1 MKDFLNYFPIWVRPW
16 VELARY
22 DKPIGYLLLFW
33 PCVWSLLLASIET
46 SKGFP
51 LYYILL
57 FFLGAVVMRGAGC
70 TWNDFL
76 DKDFDSKVERTKDR
90 PLASRKITNFGA
102 IFFLVLQLALGLLI
116 LLQFNN
122 LTIFLGALSLFPIFL
137 YPLMKRITW
146 WPQIFLGITFNWGA
160 LLGWSSIN
168 NDISIST
175 ILLYLGCIFWTLG
188 YDTIYAH
195 QDKKDDILLG
205 LKSSAIRLGKNTKR
219 FLVFVYLIAFILI
232 AAASYMVK
240 ENLLILIFLPLIFLH
255 LNLQIYFLDTENP
268 TSCLKVFKSNNLLGL
283 LLSLVFFIQIITNFF
298 Y

>member
-1 MKDFLNYFPIWVRPW
+1 MQNFLNYFPIWVRPW

-76 DKDFDSKVERTKDR
+76 DKGFDAKVERTKDR

-102 IFFLVLQLALGLLI
+102 IFFLILQLAFGLLI

-175 ILLYLGCIFWTLG
+175 ILLFLGCIFWTLG

-219 FLVFVYLIAFILI
+219 FLVFVYLMAFILI
-232 AAASYMVK
+232 ATASYMVI

-268 TSCLKVFKSNNLLGL
+268 TSCLKIFKSNNLLGL
-283 LLSLVFFIQIITNFF
+283 LLSLLFFIQIITNFF

>member
-1 MKDFLNYFPIWVRPW
+1 MQNFLNYFPIWVRPW

-33 PCVWSLLLASIET
+33 PCVLSLLLASIET
-46 SKGFP
+46 SRGFP
-51 LYYILL
+51 LYYIFL

-76 DKDFDSKVERTKDR
+76 DKDYDAKVERTKDR
-90 PLASRKITNFGA
+90 PLASRKITNFGT

-116 LLQFNN
+116 LLQFNK
-122 LTIFLGALSLFPIFL
+122 LTIYLGALSLFPIFL

-168 NDISIST
+168 NEISIST

-195 QDKKDDILLG
+195 QDKRDDILLG
-205 LKSSAIRLGKNTKR
+205 LKSSAIRLGKNTKK

-232 AAASYMVK
+232 ATASYMVI

-268 TSCLKVFKSNNLLGL
+268 TSCLKIFKSNNLLGL
-283 LLSLVFFIQIITNFF
+283 LLSLLFFIEIITNFF

>member
-1 MKDFLNYFPIWVRPW
+1 MQNFLNYFPIWVRPW

-76 DKDFDSKVERTKDR
+76 DKGFDAKVERTKDR
-90 PLASRKITNFGA
+90 PLASRKITNSGA
-102 IFFLVLQLALGLLI
+102 IFFLILQLAFGLLI

-219 FLVFVYLIAFILI
+219 FLVFVYLMAFILI
-232 AAASYMVK
+232 ATASYMVI

-268 TSCLKVFKSNNLLGL
+268 TSCLKIFKSNNLLGL
-283 LLSLVFFIQIITNFF
+283 LLSLLFFIQIITNFF

>member
-1 MKDFLNYFPIWVRPW
+1 MQNFLNYFPIWVRPW

-76 DKDFDSKVERTKDR
+76 DKGFDAKVERTKDR

-102 IFFLVLQLALGLLI
+102 IFFLILQLAFGLLI

-168 NDISIST
+168 NEISIST

-195 QDKKDDILLG
+195 QDKRDDILLG
-205 LKSSAIRLGKNTKR
+205 LKSSAIRLGKNTKK
-219 FLVFVYLIAFILI
+219 FLVFVYLIAFSLI
-232 AAASYMVK
+232 ATASYMVI

-268 TSCLKVFKSNNLLGL
+268 TSCLKIFKSNNLLGL
-283 LLSLVFFIQIITNFF
+283 LLSLLFFIEIITNFF